1 MNAKRREPVEAS
13 FWHAAS
19 EGRVKCDLCP
29 QRCVIRDGE
38 RGECDLRENRGGSLY
53 ASAYGELASTAIDP
67 IEKKPIYHFHPGDY
81 VLSTGPN
88 GCNLRC
94 RGCQNYQV
102 SQDKAATHYLSA
114 EALAQLAVAH
124 DSPGIAYT
132 YTEPLVWWEYVRDSC
147 RAARD
152 RGLYNVAVT
161 NGFLEE
167 EPAREIAAHLDAANV
182 DIKSLSDEFY
192 RDYCGGKLEPV
203 LRTAV
208 IFKEKLH
215 LEITHLLVTG
225 LNDGEDDV
233 AFFVKWVLDNLGR
246 DTPVHF
252 SRYFPHYEMDAPPTP
267 THHLLRAK
275 EIAERDLYYV
285 YLGNVAG
292 IGGTDTNC
300 PQCGNLLVDRKGYRA
315 VVVGL
320 EDGKCNNCGRP
331 SEIVL

>member
-1 MNAKRREPVEAS
+1 MNPNREAVEAS
-13 FWHAAS
+13 YWHAVS
-19 EGRVKCDLCP
+19 DGRVKCDLCP
-29 QRCVIRDGE
+29 QRCVIRDGD
-38 RGECDLRENRGGSLY
+38 RGICNLRENRGGVLY
-53 ASAYGELASTAIDP
+53 AAAYGELASTAIDP
-67 IEKKPIYHFHPGDY
+67 IEKKPLYHFHPGDSI
-81 VLSTGPN
+81 LSVGPN

-94 RGCQNYQV
+94 RGCQNYQI
-102 SQDKAATHYLSA
+102 SQDVAPTHYLTA
-114 EALAQLAVAH
+114 EALAQLAAAH

-132 YTEPLVWWEYVRDSC
+132 YTEPLVWLEYVRDSC

-152 RGLYNVAVT
+152 RGFYNVAVT

-167 EPAREIAAHLDAANV
+167 DPARELGALLDAANV

-192 RDYCGGKLEPV
+192 RDYCGAKLEPV

-208 IFKEKLH
+208 IFKERLH
-215 LEITHLLVTG
+215 LEITYLLVTD

-233 AFFVKWVLDNLGR
+233 AAFVKWVADNLGR

-252 SRYFPHYEMDAPPTP
+252 SRYFPHYEMDAPATP
-267 THHLLRAK
+267 THRILRAK
-275 EIAERDLYYV
+275 EIADPDLYYV

-292 IGGTDTNC
+292 MGGADTHC
-300 PQCGNLLVDRKGYRA
+300 PQCGNLLVNREGYRA

-320 EDGKCNNCGRP
+320 EGGKCNNCGRP

>member
-94 RGCQNYQV
+94 RGCQNYQI

-124 DSPGIAYT
+124 ESPGIAYT

-215 LEITHLLVTG
+215 LEITYLLVTG
-225 LNDGEDDV
+225 LNDREEDV
-233 AFFVKWVLDNLGR
+233 SFFVKWVLENLGP

>member
-1 MNAKRREPVEAS
+1 MKAKRREPVEAS
-13 FWHAAS
+13 FWHAVS
-19 EGRVKCDLCP
+19 EGRAKCDLCP

-67 IEKKPIYHFHPGDY
+67 IEKKPLYHFHPGDY

-94 RGCQNYQV
+94 RGCQNYQI

-124 DSPGIAYT
+124 ESPGIAYT

-167 EPAREIAAHLDAANV
+167 EPAREIAEHLDAANV

>member
-1 MNAKRREPVEAS
+1 MNAQRREPVEAS

-38 RGECDLRENRGGSLY
+38 RGECNLRENRGGSLY

-94 RGCQNYQV
+94 RGCQNYQT

-124 DSPGIAYT
+124 ESPGIAYT

>member
-13 FWHAAS
+13 FWHAVS

-38 RGECDLRENRGGSLY
+38 RGECNLRENRGGSLY

-94 RGCQNYQV
+94 HGCQNYQI

-124 DSPGIAYT
+124 ESPGIAYT

-225 LNDGEDDV
+225 LNDREEDV
-233 AFFVKWVLDNLGR
+233 SFFVKWVLENLGP

>member
-1 MNAKRREPVEAS
+1 
-13 FWHAAS
+13 
-19 EGRVKCDLCP
+19 
-29 QRCVIRDGE
+29 
-38 RGECDLRENRGGSLY
+38 
-53 ASAYGELASTAIDP
+53 
-67 IEKKPIYHFHPGDY
+67 
-81 VLSTGPN
+81 
-88 GCNLRC
+88 
-94 RGCQNYQV
+94 
-102 SQDKAATHYLSA
+102 
-114 EALAQLAVAH
+114 
-124 DSPGIAYT
+124 
-132 YTEPLVWWEYVRDSC
+132 
-147 RAARD
+147 
-152 RGLYNVAVT
+152 
-161 NGFLEE
+161 
-167 EPAREIAAHLDAANV
+167 
-182 DIKSLSDEFY
+182 
-192 RDYCGGKLEPV
+192 
-203 LRTAV
+203 
-208 IFKEKLH
+208 
-215 LEITHLLVTG
+215 

>member
-1 MNAKRREPVEAS
+1 MKAKRREPVEAS
-13 FWHAAS
+13 FWHAVS
-19 EGRVKCDLCP
+19 EGRAKCDLCP

-94 RGCQNYQV
+94 RGCQNYQI

-124 DSPGIAYT
+124 ESPGIAYT

-225 LNDGEDDV
+225 LNDGEGDV

>member
-1 MNAKRREPVEAS
+1 MNENQRQAIEALY
-13 FWHAAS
+13 WHAVS

-38 RGECDLRENRGGSLY
+38 RGDCNLRENRGGTLY
-53 ASAYGELASTAIDP
+53 ASAYGELVSTAIDP
-67 IEKKPIYHFHPGDY
+67 IEKKPLYHFHPGDA

-94 RGCQNYQV
+94 RGCQNYQI
-102 SQDKAATHYLSA
+102 SQDRAVTHYLSP
-114 EALAQLAVAH
+114 EALAQLAAAH

-132 YTEPLVWWEYVRDSC
+132 YTEPLVWWEYVRDAC
-147 RAARD
+147 QAAKG

-161 NGFLEE
+161 NGYLEE
-167 EPAREIAAHLDAANV
+167 EPAHEIAPYLDAANV
-182 DIKSLSDEFY
+182 DIKSLSPKFY
-192 RDYCGGKLEPV
+192 REYCDGKLEPV
-203 LRTAV
+203 LRTVA
-208 IFKEKLH
+208 IFKERLH
-215 LEITHLLVTG
+215 LEITYLLVTG
-225 LNDGEDDV
+225 LSDGEEDV
-233 AFFVKWVLDNLGR
+233 ATFAKWVVENLGP

-275 EIAERDLYYV
+275 EIADRDLHYV

-292 IGGTDTNC
+292 IGGNNTHC
-300 PQCGNLLVDRKGYRA
+300 PRCGNLIVNREGYRA
-315 VVVGL
+315 EVVGL
-320 EDGKCNNCGRP
+320 AEGKCNNCGRP

>member
-1 MNAKRREPVEAS
+1 MNAQRREPVEAS

-94 RGCQNYQV
+94 RGCQNYQI

-124 DSPGIAYT
+124 ESPGIAYT

-225 LNDGEDDV
+225 LNDGEGDV

>member
-1 MNAKRREPVEAS
+1 MNLNRQEVEAS
-13 FWHAAS
+13 YWHAVS
-19 EGRVKCDLCP
+19 DGCVECDLCP
-29 QRCVIRDGE
+29 QRCVISNGD
-38 RGECDLRENRGGSLY
+38 RGECNLRENRGGSLY
-53 ASAYGELASTAIDP
+53 AAAYGELVSTAIDP

-94 RGCQNYQV
+94 RGCQNFQI

-114 EALAQLAVAH
+114 EALAQLATAH

-147 RAARD
+147 MAARD

-167 EPAREIAAHLDAANV
+167 EPAREIAAYLDAANV
-182 DIKSLSDEFY
+182 DVKSLSDEFY
-192 RDYCGGKLEPV
+192 RDYCGGRLEPV
-203 LRTAV
+203 LRTAA
-208 IFKEKLH
+208 IFKEHLH
-215 LEITHLLVTG
+215 LEITHLLVPD
-225 LNDGEDDV
+225 LNDGEDEV
-233 AFFVKWVLDNLGR
+233 AAFVKWVIENLGR

-252 SRYFPHYEMDAPPTP
+252 SRYFPHFKMDALPTP

-275 EIAERDLYYV
+275 EIADRDLYYV

-292 IGGTDTNC
+292 IGGTDTSC
-300 PQCGNLLVDRKGYRA
+300 PQCGNLLVNRRGYRA
-315 VVVGL
+315 EVVGIK
-320 EDGKCNNCGRP
+320 DGKCNNCGRP

>member
-38 RGECDLRENRGGSLY
+38 RGECNLRENRGGSLY

-94 RGCQNYQV
+94 RGCQNYQI

>member
-38 RGECDLRENRGGSLY
+38 RGECNLRENRGGSLY

-94 RGCQNYQV
+94 RGCQNYQI

-124 DSPGIAYT
+124 ESPGIAYT

-215 LEITHLLVTG
+215 LEITYLLVTG
-225 LNDGEDDV
+225 LNDREEDV
-233 AFFVKWVLDNLGR
+233 SFFVKWVLENLGP